1 MLNKPFF
8 HKLQKE
14 YVDYANARHEIIKV
28 SSDALR
34 MSKQA
39 IFALHREEQKTA
51 GDLILG
57 VENIFKELSKK
68 FKADKRLQY
77 EGAYKAAVEEYVE
90 SKLFYQFLKTKKIAV
105 INEVKVD
112 LEGYLGGLCDFT
124 GELVRRAVKLAT
136 QKKYEEIKLYAQVTD
151 QVISELV
158 QFNLTKILRNKYDQT
173 ARNLKK
179 LEEILYDLSLRS
191 K

>member
-14 YVDYANARHEIIKV
+14 YIDYANARHEIIKV

-51 GDLILG
+51 GDLISG
-57 VENIFKELSKK
+57 VEDIFKELSNK
-68 FKADKRLQY
+68 FKSDKRLQY

-105 INEVKVD
+105 ISEVKVD

-136 QKKYEEIKLYAQVTD
+136 QKKYEEIKLYAEVTD

-173 ARNLKK
+173 TRNLKK

-191 K
+191 

>member
-8 HKLQKE
+8 QKLQKE
-14 YVDYANARHEIIKV
+14 YTDYTNARHEIIKI

-57 VENIFKELSKK
+57 VESIFKELSKK
-68 FKADKRLQY
+68 FKTDKRLQY

-90 SKLFYQFLKTKKIAV
+90 SKLFYQFLKTEKIAV
-105 INEVKVD
+105 ISEVKVD

-136 QKKYEEIKLYAQVTD
+136 NKNYEEIKKYAQVTD
-151 QVISELV
+151 RVISELI

-173 ARNLKK
+173 TRNLKK
-179 LEEILYDLSLRS
+179 LEEILYDLSLRI

>member
-8 HKLQKE
+8 HELQKE
-14 YVDYANARHEIIKV
+14 YIDYSNARHEIIKI

-51 GDLILG
+51 GDLILE
-57 VENIFKELSKK
+57 VESIFKELSKK
-68 FKADKRLQY
+68 FKQDKRLQY

-90 SKLFYQFLKTKKIAV
+90 AKLFYQFLKTQKIAV
-105 INEVKVD
+105 IKDIKVD

-136 QKKYEEIKLYAQVTD
+136 RKDYEEIKLYAQVTD

-173 ARNLKK
+173 TRNLKK
-179 LEEILYDLSLRS
+179 LEEILYDLSLRR